1 MTRVPTNADVADG
14 TAPPSARRRTLMLTA
29 VGNVFEWYDF
39 TVYGFFAPA
48 IAATFFPKQDSL
60 AALLSTFVV
69 FVVGFLAR
77 PLGGLIFGRL
87 VDRKGRKAIMLF
99 SMLLMA
105 TGSLLIALA
114 PGYVT
119 AGVLGTLIVVVGR
132 LCQGLSAGGEQ
143 GSAGMFLV
151 EWAGT
156 GRRAFFGSFLN
167 SAATTGVLLGALLG
181 ALLTTTLGT
190 ATVNAWAWRIPFFLG
205 AALALVVFFLRRDVE
220 ESPVFEEI
228 RAAHR
233 SAEEAQAASSPA
245 NRLPNGAAFFVV
257 LGFIALWTTT
267 TFITLT
273 YMPTFAFAIVGVNAS
288 GSLWA
293 TALGAGLTAALIPVG
308 GWISDRVGRR
318 PVIFFSGIGYLVLA
332 VPLFTLVATTKE
344 FWAVLLLEFV
354 LAFFSAPI
362 LGMGVA
368 LIVEMFHGRNH
379 GFLVTVTM
387 AVGVTLFGGFGP
399 YICTWLIS
407 MTGQPISASYWV
419 VAVSVLTL
427 VSALFIPRD
436 LHTRPLSR

>member
-1 MTRVPTNADVADG
+1 MTQVTTDG
-14 TAPPSARRRTLMLTA
+14 DAAVSSAPPRARRRTLTLTA
-29 VGNVFEWYDF
+29 VGNVLEWYDF

-77 PLGGLIFGRL
+77 PVGGLIFGRL
-87 VDRKGRKAIMLF
+87 VDRKGRKSIMLF

-105 TGSLLIALA
+105 GGSLLIAIA
-114 PGYVT
+114 PGYRL
-119 AGVLGTLIVVVGR
+119 AGLLGTIVVVVGR

-167 SAATTGVLLGALLG
+167 AAATTGVLLGALLG

-205 AALALVVFFLRRDVE
+205 AVLALVVFFLRRDVE
-220 ESPVFEEI
+220 ESPLFREI
-228 RAAHR
+228 RAARDSAGKAR
-233 SAEEAQAASSPA
+233 STTPVKRMS
-245 NRLPNGAAFFVV
+245 NGASFVVV

-273 YMPTFAFAIVGVNAS
+273 YVPTFAFAIVGVNAS

-308 GWISDRVGRR
+308 GRISDRFGRR
-318 PVIFFSGIGYLVLA
+318 PVVFFSGIGYLVLA
-332 VPLFTLVATTKE
+332 VPLFSLITTTKE

-354 LAFFSAPI
+354 LAFVSAPI

-368 LIVEMFHGRNH
+368 FVVEMFHGRNH
-379 GFLVTVTM
+379 GFLVTFTM
-387 AVGVTLFGGFGP
+387 ALGVTLFGGFGP

-407 MTGQPISASYWV
+407 VTGRPIAASCWV
-419 VAVSVLTL
+419 VAVSVITL
-427 VSALFIPRD
+427 ISAFFIPRN
-436 LHTRPLSR
+436 LHTRELAR

>member
-1 MTRVPTNADVADG
+1 MTRVPTNAGVADPS
-14 TAPPSARRRTLMLTA
+14 APPAARRRTLALTA

-69 FVVGFLAR
+69 FVIGFLAR
-77 PLGGLIFGRL
+77 PVGGLIFGRL
-87 VDRKGRKAIMLF
+87 VDRRGRKSIMLF

-105 TGSLLIALA
+105 GGALLIAVA
-114 PGYVT
+114 PGYAT
-119 AGVLGTLIVVVGR
+119 AGVLGTIIVVLGR
-132 LCQGLSAGGEQ
+132 MCQGLSAGGEQ

-151 EWAGT
+151 EWAGP

-181 ALLTTTLGT
+181 ALLTSTLGT

-205 AALALVVFFLRRDVE
+205 AVLALVVFFLRREVE
-220 ESPVFEEI
+220 ESPVYREI
-228 RAAHR
+228 RAAHE
-233 SAEEAQAASSPA
+233 SGQTVEDPAAV
-245 NRLPNGAAFFVV
+245 RRMPNGAIFFV
-257 LGFIALWTTT
+257 LLAFTALWTTT

-293 TALGAGLTAALIPVG
+293 TALGAGLTAALIPLG
-308 GWISDRVGRR
+308 GYVSDRVGRR
-318 PVIFFSGIGYLVLA
+318 PVILFSAIGYLVLT
-332 VPLFTLVATTKE
+332 VPLFALITTTKE

-362 LGMGVA
+362 LGVGIAVF
-368 LIVEMFHGRNH
+368 VEMYHGRNH
-379 GFLVTVTM
+379 GFLVTVTL

-407 MTGQPISASYWV
+407 LTGQPLSASYWV
-419 VAVSVLTL
+419 VAVALLTL
-427 VSALFIPRD
+427 ISTIFIPKD

>member
-1 MTRVPTNADVADG
+1 MTQLPVDVDAHEPA
-14 TAPPSARRRTLMLTA
+14 APPRARRRTLTLTA
-29 VGNVFEWYDF
+29 IGNVFEWYDF

-77 PLGGLIFGRL
+77 PVGGLIFGRL
-87 VDRKGRKAIMLF
+87 IDRKGRKTIMLF

-105 TGSLLIALA
+105 GGSLLIAVA
-114 PGYVT
+114 PGYAT
-119 AGVLGTLIVVVGR
+119 AGVLGTLVVVLGR

-167 SAATTGVLLGALLG
+167 SAATTGVLMGALIG
-181 ALLTTTLGT
+181 AMLTTTLGT
-190 ATVNAWAWRIPFFLG
+190 AVVNEWAWRIPFFLG

-220 ESPVFEEI
+220 ESPVFREI
-228 RAAHR
+228 RSAHGSVGEQDTAPVHR
-233 SAEEAQAASSPA
+233 M
-245 NRLPNGAAFFVV
+245 PNGVVFVVV

-273 YMPTFAFAIVGVNAS
+273 YVPTFAFAIVGVDAS

-293 TALGAGLTAALIPVG
+293 TALGAGMTAALIPVG

-332 VPLFTLVATTKE
+332 VPFFTLIATTKE

-362 LGMGVA
+362 LGTGVA
-368 LIVEMFHGRNH
+368 LIVEMFHGPNH
-379 GFLVTVTM
+379 GFLVTFTM
-387 AVGVTLFGGFGP
+387 AIGVTIFGGFGP

-407 MTGQPISASYWV
+407 VTGEPVSASYWV

-427 VSALFIPRD
+427 VSAFFIPRN
-436 LHTRPLSR
+436 LHTRPLAR